1 MTDER
6 DGGEAQMKKVMTGA
20 LIVAVLGIGG
30 TTSAM
35 AASPSQDGQQP
46 RQDCRTYSSVTQC
59 GEPQLNQ
66 TQQACVNSAV
76 QQGMTERRA
85 VVECHTFA

>member
-1 MTDER
+1 
-6 DGGEAQMKKVMTGA
+6 MKRVMTGA

-30 TTSAM
+30 
-35 AASPSQDGQQP
+35 AASATAAAPSGHGQQP

-59 GEPQLNQ
+59 GQPQLDQ
-66 TQQACVNSAV
+66 KQQACVTSAV

-85 VVECHTFA
+85 VVECHTFE